1 MLFVFVNAK
10 SNEYVHQIFVLN
22 EGYFD
27 YSTNQIVVPVT
38 IGVYTPSDDSYS
50 VVDTIEDARFASDLV
65 VHGDF
70 FYVAA
75 DNKLLKYDINNYNLV
90 ASQNID
96 GIRNIKI
103 HNEKVFVSRGDY
115 DNTTFMPIQFA
126 SYLQVYSL
134 SDLSFSFE
142 FDTVTGPKWS
152 TQNMIVNENKLYVAI
167 NNAYEWGNEKGIIG
181 VVDLSANSYE
191 TEIDLGSDGKNPD
204 NLMKFGSNLY
214 TVNNKNWS
222 GSSISKVNFNS
233 YYSTTINLAAAPTG
247 CGTSVIRDA
256 KINYQISGD
265 TVLYEWDIFTLNN
278 NGNSLP
284 LNNNFYELAYDH
296 VNDWLYTSSTDF
308 FSYGKVEIYDNN
320 NNILNSFDCG
330 ISPGTIAFDFRVITD
345 LFEVYN
351 EKFNINSIYDLS
363 GKVIELENLKSG
375 VFIKNNKP
383 TFIVK

>member
-1 MLFVFVNAK
+1 MKKVVTILCVMLFLFFNAK
-10 SNEYVHQIFVLN
+10 SSEYIHQIFILN

-27 YSTNQIVVPVT
+27 YSSNQIVEPVT
-38 IGVYTPSDDSYS
+38 IGVYKPSDDSYS
-50 VVDTIEDARFASDLV
+50 IVDTIENARFASDLTV
-65 VHGDF
+65 YGDF

-75 DNKLLKYDINNYNLV
+75 DNQLLKYDVNNYDLV

-103 HNEKVFVSRGDY
+103 HNEKIFVTRGDY

-142 FDTVTGPKWS
+142 FDTITGPKWS
-152 TQNMIVNENKLYVAI
+152 TQNMIVNENKLFVTI

-181 VVDLSANSYE
+181 VVDLSTYSYE
-191 TEIDLGSDGKNPD
+191 TEIDLGPDGKNPD

-233 YYSTTINLAAAPTG
+233 YYSTTTNLASAPTG

-278 NGNSLP
+278 SGSSLP
-284 LNNNFYELAYDH
+284 INNNFYELAYDH
-296 VNDWLYTSSTDF
+296 INDVLYTSSTDY
-308 FSYGKVEIYDNN
+308 FSYGKVEVYDND
-320 NNILNSFDCG
+320 NNIINSFDCG
-330 ISPGTIAFDFRVITD
+330 ISPGTIVFDFRVITD
-345 LFEVYN
+345 VFDGRFVSSYLAWIFLF
-351 EKFNINSIYDLS
+351 
-363 GKVIELENLKSG
+363 
-375 VFIKNNKP
+375 
-383 TFIVK
+383 